1 MHQWGLADLLVL
13 IGHWA
18 LEFGRTGG
26 VIRWIYMLNSEQEVF
41 LKSSQWTHHVS
52 QEMNIIYIYIYI
64 STYVFSLHVFIFYVI
79 VIQFIQFKISH
90 SNDPYKSISISWFMS
105 LIKVLLLSCSIVD
118 WKFVHMP
125 YIIHWDLTAMRFPS
139 LHNRLSCRPGN
150 QGTRTGVPL
159 TQRIHVGNIYLHF
172 PLNVVIFPPF
182 M

>member
-1 MHQWGLADLLVL
+1 MRFGWFARAHWTLG
-13 IGHWA
+13 IGIW
-18 LEFGRTGG
+18 ENRGG
-26 VIRWIYMLNSEQEVF
+26 DQVNLYAKQEVF

-52 QEMNIIYIYIYI
+52 QEMNMIYIYIHMF
-64 STYVFSLHVFIFYVI
+64 FSLHVFIFYVI

-90 SNDPYKSISISWFMS
+90 SSDPYKSISISWFMS
-105 LIKVLLLSCSIVD
+105 LIKVLLLRCSIVD

-125 YIIHWDLTAMRFPS
+125 YIIHWDLTATRFPS

-172 PLNVVIFPPF
+172 PLNGAFF
-182 M
+182 T